1 MMRGATFA
9 FVLSLFALGCA
20 PSAERDASDEAALGG
35 AVVADARPLI
45 HFRADGSVTT
55 EGAIVSGRSVA
66 IAYDEDRMPTCRGG
80 FHGGPGWTVTG
91 YFRVSGGEVRTFTA
105 AGFSPT
111 HDAADRTITLPPA
124 MGTTDLELWFEN
136 TSVWGCQAW
145 DSDYG
150 RNFHF
155 AAAAPPEA
163 PAWMGDVR
171 YAGTRAT
178 CDGAACEAD
187 RHPLVN
193 DAFTF
198 DDWTRQRAAVTIL
211 DFRVYKPGV
220 TDWDNPGV
228 WQALDVKAHYRAR
241 SSAAFRGMPVNT
253 EKRVGNDER
262 YAFDVRALDP
272 FKPASMSGACPDADL
287 VKDGD
292 TVRVTVELYFTVN
305 GVELRPAPGKS
316 YRGVFTDPALNWSSC
331 LAR

>member
-136 TSVWGCQAW
+136 THGQAR
-145 DSDYG
+145 DSTTVG
-150 RNFHF
+150 TSIPPPPL
-155 AAAAPPEA
+155 PPEA

-171 YAGTRAT
+171 YAGRAPLR
-178 CDGAACEAD
+178 DGAACEAD

-198 DDWTRQRAAVTIL
+198 DDWTR
-211 DFRVYKPGV
+211 
-220 TDWDNPGV
+220 
-228 WQALDVKAHYRAR
+228 
-241 SSAAFRGMPVNT
+241 
-253 EKRVGNDER
+253 
-262 YAFDVRALDP
+262 
-272 FKPASMSGACPDADL
+272 
-287 VKDGD
+287 
-292 TVRVTVELYFTVN
+292 
-305 GVELRPAPGKS
+305 
-316 YRGVFTDPALNWSSC
+316 
-331 LAR
+331 